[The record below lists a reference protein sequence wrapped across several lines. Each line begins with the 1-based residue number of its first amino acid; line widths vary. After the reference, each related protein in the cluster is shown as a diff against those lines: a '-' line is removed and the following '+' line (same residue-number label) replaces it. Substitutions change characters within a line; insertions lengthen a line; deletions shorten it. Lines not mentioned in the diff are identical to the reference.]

1 MNIMGSMFPYRHAK
15 QQVGS
20 CPNAAFFDFLL
31 RAQPSVLELMVNDI
45 VEELFGLCLYT
56 VIAESECEG
65 HRIIEPVR
73 GRLAQRA
80 ILLVATNPRRLAD
93 IAIEIVEMATCR
105 ISGEPQLVL
114 QPTRSL
120 DGAQRKCLKLERGQ
134 VCQ

>member
-1 MNIMGSMFPYRHAK
+1 MDSMFPYRHAK

-31 RAQPSVLELMVNDI
+31 GAQPSVLELMVNDI

-56 VIAESECEG
+56 VIAEGKCQG
-65 HRIIEPVR
+65 HRIVEPVR
-73 GRLAQRA
+73 GRLTQRA
-80 ILLVATNPRRLAD
+80 VLLVAPNPRRLAD
-93 IAIEIVEMATCR
+93 ITIEIVEMATCR

-120 DGAQRKCLKLERGQ
+120 DGA
-134 VCQ
+134 